1 MEQHRPRRCD
11 LAKGWCPAKNNTRAS
26 PARSLSGRLAALSRG
41 QRGPLLRPDLSSFA
55 RQWRV
60 RHKGGGGQIKGHGSG
75 HHDIGAGDR
84 ERSRCEQ
91 AAYWWFAFGPTAGPP
106 TLALYIGLE
115 SAPRHMLYKK
125 TSWLREVSLEYVVC
139 STGCQYCRY
148 SKRDE
153 LGSVDEPSRSAA
165 EGRSSEGLVRTVVKG
180 IRLTVRD
187 NGSSSGIRTLRAC
200 SRNLE
205 C

>member
-1 MEQHRPRRCD
+1 MEVIIMTP
-11 LAKGWCPAKNNTRAS
+11 TR
-26 PARSLSGRLAALSRG
+26 LS
-41 QRGPLLRPDLSSFA
+41 
-55 RQWRV
+55 
-60 RHKGGGGQIKGHGSG
+60 
-75 HHDIGAGDR
+75 IGAGDR
-84 ERSRCEQ
+84 ERSRCER
-91 AAYWWFAFGPTAGPP
+91 AAYWWFASGPTAGPP
-106 TLALYIGLE
+106 TLALYIGVE

-180 IRLTVRD
+180 IRLTRSQGNRKTSAREIAIHKSFWTPIAAHAVEDTPDPPLTIQSTYLWAGRTIVW
-187 NGSSSGIRTLRAC
+187 SIRT
-200 SRNLE
+200 
-205 C
+205 